1 MANRVYRTRV
11 VWNPA
16 LDEKLM
22 GLFNYGL
29 RPKDVAEEMGMS
41 VATVEGRYYRL
52 KKLQEQAGAK
62 LDTK

>member
-1 MANRVYRTRV
+1 MFRVHRTRV

-52 KKLQEQAGAK
+52 KKLKEQADAEMAK
-62 LDTK
+62 K

>member
-1 MANRVYRTRV
+1 MANRVYRGVTK
-11 VWNPA
+11 WTPE

-52 KKLQEQAGAK
+52 KKLKEQANV
-62 LDTK
+62 

>member
-1 MANRVYRTRV
+1 MPNRVYRTRV

-52 KKLQEQAGAK
+52 KKEQEKCQ
-62 LDTK
+62 TK

>member
-1 MANRVYRTRV
+1 MANRVYRGVTK
-11 VWNPA
+11 WTPE

-52 KKLQEQAGAK
+52 KKLKEQA
-62 LDTK
+62 DD

>member
-1 MANRVYRTRV
+1 MANRVHRTRV

-41 VATVEGRYYRL
+41 VATVQGRYYRL
-52 KKLQEQAGAK
+52 KKLKEQADG
-62 LDTK
+62 